1 MNDFEVRI
9 SLKRKVYLFSAT
21 VIFFLI
27 DSISIFSFLIVG
39 LSPVCHVFEFTIQVM
54 LSIAVDSASIIWN
67 VAPIGSTMTK
77 KTEFIGGPTVQRC
90 FISVF
95 KYLHANFAILL
106 EMTELKADN
115 NPLQKVFFKGV

>member
-1 MNDFEVRI
+1 MYFFKAK
-9 SLKRKVYLFSAT
+9 SLFIFSYCY
-21 VIFFLI
+21 FFFD

-106 EMTELKADN
+106 EMTQLKADN